1 MRERKGNAEIA
12 DNLTFLSLSP
22 GRGRPSKWIF
32 TKL

>member
-12 DNLTFLSLSP
+12 DNLTLLFLSL
-22 GRGRPSKWIF
+22 GRGGPNKWIF